1 MPAIGSFGL
10 RHDKIDWQTILFFVC
25 CQYRFIKKEMPLF
38 CDKCLG
44 YVTDKLSFPP
54 HAHDPVMQVLKFKN
68 LVKYAPAI
76 ARFLME
82 WLELCRDNELVNI
95 VETAKM
101 RMTIQNSE
109 TILKTNSHGNKFIQ
123 EHPQLYSEFVMRELE
138 SQVLNFKKE
147 VWQGIWML
155 AEYNVVHVRKDVDG
169 YFLHWFVQFFLGLWA
184 ELPGI
189 HQEHS
194 RLRKPTGTEVMPKK
208 ASRPQTAGVIRPLVT
223 PTIARVRTYVSP
235 FQPPTPLSIVVKKDT
250 YIENLDD
257 LYL

>member
-1 MPAIGSFGL
+1 MVP
-10 RHDKIDWQTILFFVC
+10 
-25 CQYRFIKKEMPLF
+25 F
-38 CDKCLG
+38 CDKCFG
-44 YVTDKLSFPP
+44 YVCDKLSFPP
-54 HAHDPVMQVLKFKN
+54 HAHDPVMQVMKFKN

-76 ARFLME
+76 ARFMME
-82 WLELCRDNELVNI
+82 WLDLCRDTEMVNI

-138 SQVLNFKKE
+138 SQVLDFKKE
-147 VWQGIWML
+147 VWQGIWLM

-194 RLRKPTGTEVMPKK
+194 RVRGAATTGAAVVRTVRPRT
-208 ASRPQTAGVIRPLVT
+208 AGPSRPLLIPS
-223 PTIARVRTYVSP
+223 IARVRTYTSP
-235 FQPPTPLSIVVKKDT
+235 FQPPTSLAIVVKKDT
-250 YIENLDD
+250 YIENLED
-257 LYL
+257 LYI

>member
-1 MPAIGSFGL
+1 MVP
-10 RHDKIDWQTILFFVC
+10 
-25 CQYRFIKKEMPLF
+25 F

-54 HAHDPVMQVLKFKN
+54 HAHDPVMKVLKFKN
-68 LVKYAPAI
+68 LVKYAPAL

-82 WLELCRDNELVNI
+82 WLDLCRDTELVNI

-109 TILKTNSHGNKFIQ
+109 TILKTNSHGNKFLQ

-138 SQVLNFKKE
+138 SQVLGFKKE
-147 VWQGIWML
+147 VWQVIWLM

-194 RLRKPTGTEVMPKK
+194 RGRAAAVKK
-208 ASRPQTAGVIRPLVT
+208 TVRPQSAGPSRPLIA
-223 PTIARVRTYVSP
+223 PTIVRVRTYVNP
-235 FQPPTPLSIVVKKDT
+235 LITPKPLPVIVKKDT
-250 YIENLDD
+250 YIENLED